1 MSFLTIPSQQG
12 LFVPVKAGKSAED
25 GRSACPVED
34 DRDDDDEDEDD
45 EDGEV
50 RFAPRCSP
58 IPKKRGQSIFDEHAE
73 YMRIHLSLPAA
84 RRRVSFAD
92 TTGGDLVDVRE
103 FVAFDSDE
111 EDAAEDACYRKHPVE
126 PTYRI
131 NTEFSVATGSAL
143 AEAVQTNKVAVELLA
158 PVANE
163 PMAFSGLI
171 RVLNI
176 SYHKAVYIRST
187 MDHWATFFDHPAE
200 YVQASND
207 DGGRTDA
214 FGFKLSFAPPYD
226 THGSR
231 IEFVVRY
238 ETSEGDFW
246 ANNSHMNYVVT
257 LLVSYEEHLPE
268 VNTEHTRQAVRGIL
282 KAHSGDNGG
291 EQHMDEVA
299 EDLSIPSHPEP
310 VRPTLVCPIIIHPE
324 MNDIDLE
331 TADDPFGSPLPPDQ
345 EFQSVDDAQCDDASM
360 PHRSPCTSSRKNTA
374 DQSLHLSSHVCTS
387 TLQMSSD
394 SQSLPSLPRKLDNQ
408 NSEHLEDDRLRPH
421 TPSSLAEGVEQKHG
435 SFPLDE
441 LKPFTVTVTE
451 ASVHFSGEINE
462 EDMLHMTLGDRKIK
476 IAHFL
481 SRAENEKEPEGG
493 ADVSVITNDETSSTK
508 EHFDAQFNERQSENN
523 LQKEPSLDNVLGNLR
538 SFEMEETLQTVPPGS
553 FNNLGIP
560 KVPFTA
566 KTLLSAASVM
576 LSEQQSPYTSSKKPH
591 CDPFQTSMTTKMEHI
606 DTAHSCMSKQ
616 LELISTNSETEQ
628 DLSVEGRRETQAVLR
643 SPSDHPSDKEQNT
656 STDQMFEE
664 QATLGDTAAFSE
676 NGEMVQ
682 QATARSD
689 IGETNW
695 EGSSAHQSTDKPFLV
710 QFGTSVQNDTLCR
723 PYSEATTTQTPLVD
737 PDVVFSDAYDSLTET
752 SPRPAVESTDSV
764 SSDTWFTPTAPESP
778 PSHVS
783 PPSVRPGKIVSRC
796 EAVEMSR
803 PRPERNA
810 GGSFFRLGAVL
821 LCAVTCVSVVL
832 NDPGYL
838 FYLGLALVALFF
850 LITSD

>member
-268 VNTEHTRQAVRGIL
+268 
-282 KAHSGDNGG
+282 
-291 EQHMDEVA
+291 
-299 EDLSIPSHPEP
+299 
-310 VRPTLVCPIIIHPE
+310 
-324 MNDIDLE
+324 

-408 NSEHLEDDRLRPH
+408 NSEHLEDGPLRPH